1 MSHKQRPFRQSAIGF
16 LRDITFCSPSPQ
28 PSLGTVVYCPQ
39 ATWVVVDACNNT
51 VFFALH
57 ALTHALQVSSVDPGD
72 SGKELG
78 TLTTQSGDR
87 RHHVPFV
94 NGNLEYRKE
103 KQSYSWNPS
112 GLWKTSW
119 RVGQELPANDPPS
132 APPPSLLYTYSSASV
147 GKEQREEKG

>member
-1 MSHKQRPFRQSAIGF
+1 MSWTHVTTP
-16 LRDITFCSPSPQ
+16 
-28 PSLGTVVYCPQ
+28 
-39 ATWVVVDACNNT
+39 
-51 VFFALH
+51 FFALH

-78 TLTTQSGDR
+78 TLTTQFGDR

-94 NGNLEYRKE
+94 NGSLEYRKE

-119 RVGQELPANDPPS
+119 RVGQELLASDPPI
-132 APPPSLLYTYSSASV
+132 PPPPVFSTLTPQLLLGKKRERRRDRNIGCLPLGRFQSHDNRELV
-147 GKEQREEKG
+147 GKGRKEGDRAPC